1 MANDLPALLEQLISG
16 KDLSERQAGSI
27 LRAMAR
33 EEVSDALAGALLT
46 ALRIKGETGAELRGF
61 ANSMRDMALR
71 PPVGDCGKLVD
82 CVGTGGDGSGSLNL
96 STGSALL
103 AAAGGAKVAKHGN
116 RAMSSHC
123 GSADVLEALGISL
136 PVDGHAVAACLDS
149 TGFTFMFAPRFHA
162 ATKSVM
168 QVRQSLG
175 VRTVFNLLGP
185 LVNPLNPPYMVIGA
199 YSLAAARL
207 MAEALSGMHIKR
219 AFVIHGEPGWDEA
232 TPIGPFVR
240 LEVTP
245 GEISEQQID
254 PLDLDLARCQPQDL
268 AGGSAAENADALC
281 SVLMNGE
288 KGPHRDALVLGAGL
302 VLEVCGRAPTLA
314 DGMNEASH
322 ALDDGSARRLLGRL
336 RSFVTEAA

>member
-1 MANDLPALLEQLISG
+1 MDDDLPALLNKLISG
-16 KDLSERQAGSI
+16 ENLSEQQTGSI

-33 EEVSDALAGALLT
+33 GEVSDALAGALLT

-61 ANSMRDMALR
+61 ANSMRNMALR
-71 PPVGDCGKLVD
+71 PPVGDCSKLVD

-103 AAAGGAKVAKHGN
+103 AAASGARVAKHGN
-116 RAMSSHC
+116 RAMSSRC
-123 GSADVLEALGISL
+123 GSADVLEAMGFAL
-136 PVDGHAVAACLDS
+136 PVDGHAVAACLES

-168 QVRQSLG
+168 RVRQTLG

-185 LVNPLNPPYMVIGA
+185 LVNPLSPPYMVIGA
-199 YSLAAARL
+199 YSLTAARL
-207 MAEALSGMHIKR
+207 MAEALSGMDIKR
-219 AFVIHGEPGWDEA
+219 AFVVHGEPGWDEA

-245 GEISEQQID
+245 GQISEREID
-254 PLDLDLARCQPQDL
+254 PLDFDLQRCQPQDL
-268 AGGSAAENADALC
+268 AGGSAVDNADALC
-281 SVLMNGE
+281 SVLASGE

-302 VLEVCGRAPTLA
+302 VLEVCGRTPTLA
-314 DGMNEASH
+314 DGVATASH
-322 ALDDGSARRLLGRL
+322 ALDNGCARRLLGRL
-336 RSFVTEAA
+336 RGFATEAA

>member
-1 MANDLPALLEQLISG
+1 MDNDLPALLDSLILG

-27 LRAMAR
+27 LQAMAR

-61 ANSMRDMALR
+61 ASGMKNMALQ
-71 PPVGDCGKLVD
+71 PPVGDRSNLVD

-103 AAAGGAKVAKHGN
+103 AAASGTKVAKHGN
-116 RAMSSHC
+116 RAMSSRC
-123 GSADVLEALGISL
+123 GSADVLEALGFAL

-168 QVRQSLG
+168 RVRRSLG
-175 VRTVFNLLGP
+175 VRTIFNLLGP
-185 LVNPLNPPYMVIGA
+185 LVNPVSPPYMVIGA
-199 YSLAAARL
+199 YSVAAARL
-207 MAEALSGMHIKR
+207 MAEALSGMSIKR

-232 TPIGPFVR
+232 TPVGPFVR

-245 GEISEQQID
+245 GEISERVID

-268 AGGSAAENADALC
+268 AGGSAVENADALC
-281 SVLMNGE
+281 SVLTRGE

-302 VLEVCGRAPTLA
+302 VLEVCGHAHSLA
-314 DGMNEASH
+314 DGINAASH
-322 ALDDGSARRLLGRL
+322 ALESGSARRLLGRL
-336 RSFVTEAA
+336 RGFVTEAA

>member
-1 MANDLPALLEQLISG
+1 MDNDLSTLLEKLIAG
-16 KDLSERQAGSI
+16 KDLGERQAESI
-27 LRAMAR
+27 LQAMAR

-46 ALRIKGETGAELRGF
+46 ALRIKGEIGAELRGF
-61 ANSMRDMALR
+61 ANGMRSMALR
-71 PPVGDCGKLVD
+71 PPVGDRSNLVD

-116 RAMSSHC
+116 RAMSSRC
-123 GSADVLEALGISL
+123 GSADVLEALGFEL

-168 QVRQSLG
+168 RVRQTLG
-175 VRTVFNLLGP
+175 VRTIFNLLGP
-185 LVNPLNPPYMVIGA
+185 LVNPVGPPYMVIGA
-199 YSLAAARL
+199 YSPAAARL
-207 MAEALSGMHIKR
+207 MAEALSGMGIKR

-232 TPIGPFVR
+232 TPVGPFLR

-245 GEISEQQID
+245 GEISERVID
-254 PLDLDLARCQPQDL
+254 PLDFDLARCQPQDL
-268 AGGSAAENADALC
+268 AGGSAVENADALC
-281 SVLMNGE
+281 GVLVDGE

-302 VLEVCGRAPTLA
+302 VLEVCGRARSLA
-314 DGMNEASH
+314 VGMNEASQ
-322 ALDDGSARRLLGRL
+322 ALDSGAARRLLGRL